1 MTLYLEPIHSLHKK
15 RLNKEVSTKEIAAAV
30 IKRIDET
37 DDTLGVY
44 LQRNET
50 ESILKLAEAAD
61 AKIAKGEQI
70 TELEGMPIGMKDIF
84 STKGITTTCGSQYLK
99 DYVPPFESTVSQRL
113 TDQGYNLLGKINM
126 DEFAMGSSNENSGFK
141 PVKNPWNLD
150 CVPGGSSGGS
160 AAAVAAGLSLGS
172 IGTDTGGSIRQ
183 PASFNNIVG
192 LKPSYGRVSRWGMI
206 AFSSS
211 LDQAG
216 PMTRDVED
224 AALMLEA
231 IWGHDP
237 KDATSLTSS
246 LPDLRAELN
255 KDVKGMKIGVIKDLD
270 ISGCDPE
277 VLACFEANL
286 ETFKKGGA
294 EIVEVEL
301 PNLKHAVATYYVIA
315 PSECSSNLGR
325 YDGVRYGYRAEDAK
339 NLTDLY
345 ELSRDQSLGE
355 EVKLRILLGTF
366 ALSAGYY
373 DAYYLKAQKIQN
385 LIRAQFQAAFKNVDA
400 IASPVTPVPP
410 FKFGEK
416 KDDPIQ
422 MYLSDTFTIPAN
434 LAGTPGIS
442 VPAGF
447 TKSGLPMGLQLLT
460 GMLREDKLV
469 RVAHW
474 FEQNNEIQAPKLAI

>member
-1 MTLYLEPIHSLHKK
+1 MTIYLEPIHSLHKK
-15 RLNKEVSTKEIAAAV
+15 RLNKEVSTKEIAQAV

-44 LQRNET
+44 LQRNKT
-50 ESILKLAEAAD
+50 EEILALADAAD
-61 AKIAKGEQI
+61 AKIAKGEKV

-99 DYVPPFESTVSQRL
+99 DYVPPYESTVSQRL
-113 TDQGYNLLGKINM
+113 LNQGYNLLGKINM

-160 AAAVAAGLSLGS
+160 AAAVAAGLSLAS

-206 AFSSS
+206 AFASS

-231 IWGHDP
+231 IWGYDP
-237 KDATSLTSS
+237 HDATSLKST
-246 LPDLRAELN
+246 LPNLREELN

-270 ISGCDPE
+270 LSSCDPE
-277 VLACFEANL
+277 VISCFEANL
-286 ETFKKGGA
+286 EVFKKGGA

-301 PNLKHAVATYYVIA
+301 PNIKHAVATYYVIA
-315 PSECSSNLGR
+315 PCECSSNLGR
-325 YDGVRYGYRAEDAK
+325 YDGVRYGHRAEDAK

-345 ELSRDQSLGE
+345 ELSRDQSLGP

-373 DAYYLKAQKIQN
+373 DAYYLKAQKIQD
-385 LIRAQFQAAFKNVDA
+385 LIRAQFQSAFKNVDA

-416 KDDPIQ
+416 LNDPIQ
-422 MYLSDTFTIPAN
+422 MYLSDAFTIPAN
-434 LAGTPGIS
+434 LAGIPGIS
-442 VPAGF
+442 VPGGF

-474 FEQNNEIQAPKLAI
+474 FEKNNEISAPKLAI

>member
-150 CVPGGSSGGS
+150 CVPGGSSGGT

-286 ETFKKGGA
+286 ETFKKVA
-294 EIVEVEL
+294 
-301 PNLKHAVATYYVIA
+301 LK
-315 PSECSSNLGR
+315 
-325 YDGVRYGYRAEDAK
+325 
-339 NLTDLY
+339 
-345 ELSRDQSLGE
+345 
-355 EVKLRILLGTF
+355 LL
-366 ALSAGYY
+366 
-373 DAYYLKAQKIQN
+373 K
-385 LIRAQFQAAFKNVDA
+385 
-400 IASPVTPVPP
+400 
-410 FKFGEK
+410 
-416 KDDPIQ
+416 
-422 MYLSDTFTIPAN
+422 
-434 LAGTPGIS
+434 
-442 VPAGF
+442 
-447 TKSGLPMGLQLLT
+447 
-460 GMLREDKLV
+460 
-469 RVAHW
+469 
-474 FEQNNEIQAPKLAI
+474 